1 MRGSPATETGSRTL
15 YTFRSRLRWIAILGS
30 DRGLDA
36 LSFGHDSPDG
46 AVSALDSQ
54 LVAGSHYGRWND
66 ELVRKL
72 RAYARGARE
81 TFLDVEI
88 DPRQYKTAFQ
98 RKVIQACRRIPW
110 GAFVTYGELAS
121 RAGYPGAARAVG
133 NCMANNRIPLV
144 IPCHRVVGADGRL
157 HGYSGLGG
165 LATKRRL
172 LKLEGTYCPRS
183 FT

>member
-1 MRGSPATETGSRTL
+1 MRGNSKTGTKPRTL
-15 YTFRSRLRWIAILGS
+15 YAFRSRLGWIAILGS
-30 DRGLDA
+30 DRALDA
-36 LSFGHDSPDG
+36 LTFGHDSPDA
-46 AVSALDSQ
+46 AVNDLDSR
-54 LVAGSHYGRWND
+54 LVAGSHYRRWND

-72 RAYARGARE
+72 KAYACGARE

-88 DPRQYKTAFQ
+88 DPRRYETTFQ

-110 GAFVTYGELAS
+110 GATVTYGELAL

-144 IPCHRVVGADGRL
+144 IPCHRVLGADGRL

-172 LKLEGTYCPRS
+172 LMLEGTCCPRPV
-183 FT
+183 T